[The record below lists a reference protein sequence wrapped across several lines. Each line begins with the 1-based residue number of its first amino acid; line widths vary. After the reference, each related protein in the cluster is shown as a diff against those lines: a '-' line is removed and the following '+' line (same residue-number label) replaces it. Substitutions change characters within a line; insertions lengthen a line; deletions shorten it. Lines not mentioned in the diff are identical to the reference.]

1 MGHQKGIIMEKKFER
16 VAANDKNPKWEK
28 MIERSNALNKKI
40 GDIRT
45 EFERDYTRILYS
57 TAYRRLKHKTQIYF
71 SPVSDHICTRIEHVN
86 YVESISYTIAN
97 TLGLNTEL
105 TKAIAIAHDL
115 GHGPFGHQGERIL
128 NEIMNREV
136 GESFWHEKNGLN
148 AVDNLILLENHDGYK
163 ANLNLTYA
171 VRDGIISHC
180 GEVNDK
186 VLFPR
191 EEAIDLKEYTK
202 PNEYMPYTW
211 EGCVVKLADRIS
223 YIGRDLED
231 SMSVKILDKEQVKE
245 LTKILNIGKNMNNSS
260 IISMLISDLCENSTV
275 EGGLKFS
282 KEKVELL
289 DKLHKFYR
297 ENIYTDEKVE
307 AANRYFKLVLEEIF
321 HTLYK
326 VYDGENTIDRIKEKR
341 TLYPR
346 LVDGFLDWL
355 TVYYKEN
362 EEGINKKL
370 YSLKEKKDYAKAII
384 HYIAGMTDKYAVDMY
399 DEIID
404 F

>member
-1 MGHQKGIIMEKKFER
+1 MEKKFEK
-16 VAANDKNPKWEK
+16 VAANDKNPKWEY
-28 MIERSNALNKKI
+28 MIKRKRPLSKKV

-115 GHGPFGHQGERIL
+115 GHSPFGHSGERIL
-128 NEIMNREV
+128 NKIMQKEV

-148 AVDNLILLENHDGYK
+148 AVDNLILLENHDGNK
-163 ANLNLTYA
+163 TNLNLTYA

-186 VLFPR
+186 VLFAR
-191 EEAIDLKEYTK
+191 NDAIDLQMYTK

-223 YIGRDLED
+223 YIARDLED
-231 SMSVKILDKEQVKE
+231 SLSVKILDKKQIKE
-245 LTKILNIGKNMNNSS
+245 LDKILNIGKNMNNSN

-275 EGGLKFS
+275 EEGLRFS
-282 KEKVELL
+282 NDKIILL
-289 DKLHKFYR
+289 DKLNKFYI
-297 ENIYTDEKVE
+297 ENIYTAEKLE
-307 AANRYFKLVLEEIF
+307 AANRYFELILGEIF
-321 HTLYK
+321 YTLYGM
-326 VYDGENTIDRIKEKR
+326 YDSQTTFEKLKEKQRIYPKLIESFYQWLKTYCIDGTEETNIKLYDLKEKR
-341 TLYPR
+341 
-346 LVDGFLDWL
+346 
-355 TVYYKEN
+355 
-362 EEGINKKL
+362 
-370 YSLKEKKDYAKAII
+370 DYATAII
-384 HYIAGMTDKYAVDMY
+384 NYISGMTDKYAIDMY
-399 DEIID
+399 NEIIS

>member
-1 MGHQKGIIMEKKFER
+1 MEKKFEN
-16 VAANDKNPKWEK
+16 VAANEKNPKWKQMIKREK
-28 MIERSNALNKKI
+28 PLSKKK

-57 TAYRRLKHKTQIYF
+57 TAYRRLKHKTQVYF

-97 TLGLNTEL
+97 NLGLNTEL
-105 TKAIAIAHDL
+105 TKAISIAHDL
-115 GHGPFGHQGERIL
+115 GHSPFGHSGEKIL
-128 NEIMNREV
+128 NEIMQKEV

-163 ANLNLTYA
+163 TNLNLTYA
-171 VRDGIISHC
+171 VRDGIVSHC

-191 EEAIDLKEYTK
+191 DEAINLQMYTK

-223 YIGRDLED
+223 YIARDLED
-231 SMSVKILDKEQVKE
+231 SLSVKILDKNQVEE
-245 LTKILNIGKNMNNSS
+245 LTKILNIGKNMNNSN

-282 KEKVELL
+282 NEKITLL
-289 DKLHKFYR
+289 DKLNEFYVA
-297 ENIYTDEKVE
+297 NIYTAEKVE
-307 AANRYFKLVLEEIF
+307 AANRYFKLILGEIF
-321 HTLYK
+321 NTLYK
-326 VYDGENTIDRIKEKR
+326 AYDEEDTLKKLEEKR
-341 TLYPR
+341 RLYPR
-346 LVDGFLDWL
+346 LVDAFIKWL
-355 TVYYKEN
+355 KTYCKDGNKET
-362 EEGINKKL
+362 NKKL
-370 YSLKEKKDYAKAII
+370 YDLKEKKDYAKAII
-384 HYIAGMTDKYAVDMY
+384 HYISGMTDKYAIDVY
-399 DEIID
+399 NEIIS

>member
-1 MGHQKGIIMEKKFER
+1 MEKKFEK
-16 VAANDKNPKWEK
+16 VAANEKNPKWNK
-28 MIERSNALNKKI
+28 MIQRNTSLSKKS

-105 TKAIAIAHDL
+105 TKAISIAHDL
-115 GHGPFGHQGERIL
+115 GHGPFGHSGEKILNRIL
-128 NEIMNREV
+128 QEQT

-148 AVDNLILLENHDGYK
+148 AVDNLILLENHDGRK

-186 VLFPR
+186 ILFPR
-191 EEAIDLKEYTK
+191 EEAIDLENYNK

-231 SMSVKILDKEQVKE
+231 SISVNILSKEQVEK
-245 LTKILNIGKNMNNSS
+245 LNSIIKFGKNMNNSN
-260 IISMLISDLCENSTV
+260 IISTLISDLCDNSTP
-275 EGGLKFS
+275 ETGLKFS
-282 KEKVELL
+282 EDKIKLL
-289 DKLHKFYR
+289 DELNDFCIK
-297 ENIYTDEKVE
+297 NIYTNPKLES
-307 AANRYFKLVLEEIF
+307 ANRYFNLVLEEIF
-321 HTLYK
+321 MTLYNS
-326 VYDGENTIDRIKEKR
+326 YDNEK
-341 TLYPR
+341 TLEKLIEKNKIYPK
-346 LVDGFLDWL
+346 LIDGFMDWII
-355 TVYYKEN
+355 YYIKDGKEN
-362 EEGINKKL
+362 NKELYDITNKK
-370 YSLKEKKDYAKAII
+370 EYAKAII
-384 HYIAGMTDKYAVDMY
+384 HYISGMTDKYAVDIY
-399 DEIID
+399 NEIIS